1 MMSRRL
7 CRDLGCPARYAPQ
20 RCIPL
25 HCTVARRRSIVWVLT
40 AADPVGHRPRRILV
54 AGVSGVGKTTLAR
67 RIAQVADVPHTELDA
82 LFHGPNWTPRAAFL
96 DDVAELVAR
105 DEWVTEWQ
113 YKGAR
118 PLLAAH
124 ADLLVWLD
132 LPFWTT
138 TFPRVVRRTVRRRVR
153 REEIWN
159 GNIEPPFRQI
169 LTDPEYIVRWA
180 VSTRHKSRDQ
190 VPQIDATHPGLS
202 VVRLRSNRD
211 VERWISGPLA
221 DVVARTS

>member
-1 MMSRRL
+1 M
-7 CRDLGCPARYAPQ
+7 G
-20 RCIPL
+20 
-25 HCTVARRRSIVWVLT
+25 VLT
-40 AADPVGHRPRRILV
+40 AADQMPLRPRRIVV

-67 RIAQVADVPHTELDA
+67 RIGQIANVPHTEIDA
-82 LFHGPNWTPRAAFL
+82 LFHGPNWTPRTVFL
-96 DDVAELVAR
+96 DDVADLVAK
-105 DEWVTEWQ
+105 DAWVTEWQ
-113 YKGAR
+113 YAAAR

-138 TFPRVVRRTVRRRVR
+138 TFPRVLRRTVRRRLR

-159 GNIEPPFRQI
+159 GNIEPPFCRI

-180 VSTRHKSRDQ
+180 VSTRHKYRDR
-190 VPQIDATHPGLS
+190 VPQLEADLPCLS

-211 VERWISGPLA
+211 VERWMRGPLA
-221 DVVARTS
+221 QAVELNSPD